1 LSWNQAW
8 RRRLLQCA
16 APLKEIEVMLKK
28 LLAAVVLVG
37 MSVLSLNVAMA
48 HGGAKAKHGGVV
60 AVASD
65 LGFELVS
72 TPTGAAIYVE
82 DHGKP
87 MAPNGMTGKLTV
99 LNGSEKSEAEL
110 AVAGDKLEAKGV
122 KLAAGAK
129 VVAAL
134 TTPAKKAI
142 TVRFT
147 VK

>member
-1 LSWNQAW
+1 
-8 RRRLLQCA
+8 
-16 APLKEIEVMLKK
+16 MMKK
-28 LLAAVVLVG
+28 LLTVV
-37 MSVLSLNVAMA
+37 VLSLSALSFTVAMA

-60 AVASD
+60 ATASD
-65 LGFELVS
+65 LGFELVG
-72 TPTGAAIYVE
+72 TPDGAAIYVE

-87 MAPNGMTGKLTV
+87 MAPAGMAGKLTV
-99 LNGSEKSEAEL
+99 LNGSEKSEAPL

-134 TTPAKKAI
+134 TSPAKKSI

>member
-1 LSWNQAW
+1 
-8 RRRLLQCA
+8 
-16 APLKEIEVMLKK
+16 MMKK
-28 LLAAVVLVG
+28 LFTVVVLG
-37 MSVLSLNVAMA
+37 LSVLSFNTAIA
-48 HGGAKAKHGGVV
+48 HGDAKAKHGGVV

-65 LGFELVS
+65 LGFELVGTAS
-72 TPTGAAIYVE
+72 GAAIYVE

-87 MAPNGMTGKLTV
+87 MVPTGMTGKLTV
-99 LNGSEKSEAEL
+99 LNGAEKSEAVL
-110 AVAGDKLEAKGV
+110 AVAGDKLEANGV

>member
-1 LSWNQAW
+1 
-8 RRRLLQCA
+8 
-16 APLKEIEVMLKK
+16 MMKK
-28 LLAAVVLVG
+28 LLTVAVLCL
-37 MSVLSLNVAMA
+37 SVLSFNVALA

-60 AVASD
+60 AMASD
-65 LGFELVS
+65 LGFELVGTAS
-72 TPTGAAIYVE
+72 GAAIYVE

-87 MAPNGMTGKLTV
+87 MVPTGMTGKLTV
-99 LNGSEKSEAEL
+99 LKGSDKSEAEL
-110 AVAGDKLEAKGV
+110 TVVGDKLEAQGV
-122 KLAAGAK
+122 KLAVGTK

>member
-1 LSWNQAW
+1 
-8 RRRLLQCA
+8 
-16 APLKEIEVMLKK
+16 MMKK
-28 LLAAVVLVG
+28 LLTVVALG
-37 MSVLSLNVAMA
+37 LSVLSFNAAFA
-48 HGGAKAKHGGVV
+48 HGGGKAKHGGVV
-60 AVASD
+60 QVASD
-65 LGFELVS
+65 LSFELVG
-72 TPTGAAIYVE
+72 TAGGAVLYVE

-87 MAPNGMTGKLTV
+87 MAPTGMTGKLTV
-99 LNGSEKSEAEL
+99 LNGSDKSEAEL
-110 AVAGDKLEAKGV
+110 TVAGDKLEAKGL

>member
-1 LSWNQAW
+1 
-8 RRRLLQCA
+8 
-16 APLKEIEVMLKK
+16 MMKK
-28 LLAAVVLVG
+28 LLAVTAFSL
-37 MSVLSLNVAMA
+37 SALSLNVAWA
-48 HGGAKAKHGGVV
+48 HGDAKARHGGV
-60 AVASD
+60 AVMAGD
-65 LGFELVS
+65 LAFELVG
-72 TPTGAAIYVE
+72 TATGAALYVE

-87 MAPNGMTGKLTV
+87 LAPTGMTGKLTM
-99 LNGSEKSEAEL
+99 LKGGEKTEADL
-110 AVAGDKLEAKGV
+110 VVAGDKLEAKGV